1 MQKRHGLLALLTL
14 ALAAC
19 GQQSQQLPTAVEPSE
34 TSVSSQTVSGT
45 AIDDWRQQVI
55 YLLFTDRFAN
65 GNTANDNAGSAN
77 CFDPANAR
85 KFHGGDLAGLQGK
98 LGYIKD
104 LGATAIWTT
113 PVYEQVGQQS
123 DGSCGYHGYWP
134 KYAYPANINIEPKLG
149 TSTDLTNLINTMH
162 NTTYNMKYIM
172 DMVVNHA
179 GVGAP
184 IVSQQPSW
192 IHPPKP
198 QCSTLGDPDIYC
210 DLYALPDF
218 AQENSTVANYLTNIS
233 KQWVTTY
240 NVDSIRMDT
249 ARHVPNTYWSG
260 SWVPGINAAKANVFT
275 FAEAFYDQN
284 ASDLTQ
290 FMDAGFDSVI
300 NFPLRKAFVDSI
312 AKAGSLDILATK
324 INSYVTTW
332 GLNRSLLTI
341 NLLDNHDV
349 ARFINEPG
357 FGVAEADIRKRY
369 QLALGSLFTVPGIPQ
384 IYYGNEIGMYGGT
397 DPDNRRDMPS
407 WAWTDTGRA
416 TGGAGFLAGGATPKY
431 TYDYT
436 KKLVTIRKSNEAL
449 WKGTYTELWRPNGG
463 QNVMAY
469 YRGSGT
475 NRIIVVLNTSTT
487 TANINVPIQTSGI
500 SATDKSALT
509 NGTVFTDQLGYG
521 APASATVTNGSLPVS
536 IPAQSMAIYKAG
548 AVVPPPPGTS
558 VTFQVQASTFFGQ
571 SVHLVGNISQLGAW
585 NTANS
590 LAMTAS
596 NCSGSVCT
604 WKVTTTLPAGAI
616 QFKFIKKPGDGGAS
630 LTWEGGSNRS
640 YTVPTTGPVTYNG
653 GSWQP

>member
-1 MQKRHGLLALLTL
+1 MLKRHGFLALLTL
-14 ALAAC
+14 SLAAC
-19 GQQSQQLPTAVEPSE
+19 SQQLPEASLSE
-34 TSVSSQTVSGT
+34 QTSVKPQTISGT
-45 AIDDWRQQVI
+45 AIDDWRKQVI
-55 YLLFTDRFAN
+55 YLLFTDRFYN
-65 GNTANDNAGSAN
+65 GNTANDNSGSAN

-85 KFHGGDLAGLQGK
+85 KFHGGDLAGLQSK
-98 LGYIKD
+98 LSYIKD

-134 KYAYPANINIEPKLG
+134 KYSYPGNINIEPKLG
-149 TSTDLTNLINTMH
+149 TGTDLTNLVNTMH
-162 NTTYNMKYIM
+162 NSTYNMKYIM

-184 IVSQQPSW
+184 IVSQQPGW

-198 QCSTLGDPDIYC
+198 QCATLGDPDIYC

-218 AQENSTVANYLTNIS
+218 AQENSAAATYLTNLS

-249 ARHVPNTYWSG
+249 ARHVPNSYWSG
-260 SWVPGINAAKANVFT
+260 SWVPGINAAKSNVFT

-284 ASDLTQ
+284 PSDLTQ

-324 INSYVTTW
+324 INSYYTTW
-332 GLNRSLLTI
+332 GMNRSLLTI

-349 ARFINEPG
+349 QRFINEPG
-357 FGVAEADIRKRY
+357 FGVAESDIRKRY
-369 QLALGSLFTVPGIPQ
+369 LLALGSLFTVPGIPQ
-384 IYYGNEIGMYGGT
+384 IYYGNEIGMYGAS

-407 WAWTDTGRA
+407 WAWTDSGRN
-416 TGGAGFLAGGATPKY
+416 TGGTGFLAGGGTPKN
-431 TYDYT
+431 TYDYL
-436 KKLVTIRKSNEAL
+436 KKLVSVRTSNEAL
-449 WKGTYTELWRPNGG
+449 WKGYYTELWRPNGG

-475 NRIIVVLNTSTT
+475 NRVIVVLNTSTT

-521 APASATVTNGSLPVS
+521 APATATVTSGNLPVS

-548 AVVPPPPGTS
+548 GTPPPGTQ
-558 VTFQVQASTFFGQ
+558 VTFQVSASTWLGQ
-571 SVHLVGNISQLGAW
+571 SVFLVGNTSQLGAW
-585 NTANS
+585 NTAS
-590 LAMTAS
+590 ALQMSAS

-604 WKVTTTLPAGAI
+604 WKVTTNLPAGAI
-616 QFKFIKKPGDGGAS
+616 QFKFIKKPGDNNAAV
-630 LTWEGGSNRS
+630 TWEGGNNRS
-640 YTVPTTGPVTYNG
+640 YTVPSTGPVTYNG